1 MVIQERAARTRGA
14 LVRAA
19 AEEIDR
25 NGYEGAALARICKR
39 AEVSMGALTFHFA
52 SKDKLADAVGD
63 RGRQLTHDLVDRQLS
78 SRASA
83 LCSVV
88 DLTSGIAGLL
98 EQDVIV
104 RSAARLAR
112 ECPDAVGC
120 WTQVWLPAVR
130 MLLEQAYREGE
141 LGEAGGPEAVAD
153 LAVHL
158 MAGAEA
164 HIRTAAA
171 VRGAPSESAAA
182 RLVRIW
188 QLALRGVSA
197 AK

>member
-25 NGYEGAALARICKR
+25 NGYDGATLVRICKR

-63 RGRQLTHDLVDRQLS
+63 RGRQLTRDLVDRRLS
-78 SRASA
+78 GRASA

-88 DLTSGIAGLL
+88 DLTAEIARLL
-98 EQDVIV
+98 EQDVTV

-120 WTQVWLPAVR
+120 WTQAWLPGVR
-130 MLLEQAYREGE
+130 KLLERADEEGE
-141 LGEAGGPEAVAD
+141 LSEAGGPEAVAE

-164 HIRTAAA
+164 HIRTTTA
-171 VRGAPSESAAA
+171 VRGAPSGSAAA

-188 QLALRGVSA
+188 QLTLRGVSA